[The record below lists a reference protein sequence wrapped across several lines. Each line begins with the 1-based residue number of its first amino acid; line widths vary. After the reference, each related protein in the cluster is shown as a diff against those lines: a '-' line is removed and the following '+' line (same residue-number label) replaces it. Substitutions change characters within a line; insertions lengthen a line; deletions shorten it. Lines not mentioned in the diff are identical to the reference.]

1 MSIEI
6 KITLHDEKQA
16 HALKNALDLYCRLCV
31 GQFGEI
37 ADLMRSEVIPAMT
50 DHTGPRVPLAIE
62 SIERVDALLDHMKYA
77 IGYNGMNMSIGNP
90 HIHDTAHRNWELLKV
105 LRREL
110 AIHRN
115 PAPIA
120 RGTDYDGLTLRYTQ
134 DEAPEVQIHRFA
146 RVTLP
151 RYADPTISRSPPMS
165 KRQLT
170 GSAARR
176 AVLASPKFTKSGAH
190 IPSRKCDRSG
200 AKLKLKRGQWHDQ
213 SSLRTA
219 AVMPLAFG
227 GHQHVQFLSRAIA
240 HAQGGALPA

>member
-1 MSIEI
+1 MEGELAGWGRLCFETRRIDGNAGWGSCPLPSATFEQQENIAMSIEI

-16 HALKNALDLYCRLCV
+16 HALKNALDLYCRLCM

-90 HIHDTAHRNWELLKV
+90 NIHDTAHRNWELLKV

-134 DEAPEVQIHRFA
+134 DEAPEVQIT
-146 RVTLP
+146 V
-151 RYADPTISRSPPMS
+151 SP
-165 KRQLT
+165 
-170 GSAARR
+170 A
-176 AVLASPKFTKSGAH
+176 
-190 IPSRKCDRSG
+190 
-200 AKLKLKRGQWHDQ
+200 
-213 SSLRTA
+213 
-219 AVMPLAFG
+219 
-227 GHQHVQFLSRAIA
+227 
-240 HAQGGALPA
+240 